1 MATLTHSWG
10 RYSQSRS
17 DQPSRPVWVKNV
29 RGWITDGLGTAA
41 LLVFGV
47 IGILFILF
55 ALTPAIVAAF
65 AFLLLPVVPLLIV
78 LLGIIWNLVARPTAG
93 EREPLL

>member
-1 MATLTHSWG
+1 MASLTHSWG
-10 RYSQSRS
+10 RYSRTRLE
-17 DQPSRPVWVKNV
+17 QPSRPAWASHLKSWV
-29 RGWITDGLGTAA
+29 TDGLGAAA
-41 LLVFGV
+41 LAVFGV
-47 IGILFILF
+47 IGLLFIIF

-78 LLGIIWNLVARPTAG
+78 LFGIIWNLVARPAAG